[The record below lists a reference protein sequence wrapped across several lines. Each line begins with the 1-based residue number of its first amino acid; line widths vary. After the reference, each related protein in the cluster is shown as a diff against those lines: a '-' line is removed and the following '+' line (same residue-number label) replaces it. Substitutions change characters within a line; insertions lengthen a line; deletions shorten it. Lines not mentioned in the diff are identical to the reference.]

1 MPNDFISFIILAALA
16 VVVLWLVFFVVRKLF
31 GVALLIALAVG
42 AWMVWNDPDHLRQ
55 WADPV
60 MNFFDRYV

>member
-1 MPNDFISFIILAALA
+1 MPNDLISFIILAALA

-31 GVALLIALAVG
+31 GVALFIALAVG
-42 AWMVWNDPDHLRQ
+42 AWMVWNDPDLLRQ
-55 WADPV
+55 WADAV